1 MSKNMDYEK
10 IIAEIEYR
18 RQDLVYK
25 LIGHKEDSE
34 YIRLK
39 AMHDA
44 YVDMFAFINTLPDE
58 PISED
63 ERIRKELVNFLQSP
77 FIKENLTDEKVAPWL
92 VYLEKQK
99 DAVGWA
105 RQQAYK
111 EGLSDAYKGM
121 PKWRMAKTTYV
132 AMKPNFL
139 VMQDNNILLVNGI
152 SNRDMYINLDDLL
165 KLPKEEQK
173 TADFIPEG
181 PKGPSGHPDPP
192 GRGLS
197 DFIQDSLDAI
207 ERIYNLDGKDW
218 DVVCNLKN
226 ILLSMLVITT
236 SLGYE
241 DLHGKTA
248 KLLDQIIV

>member
-1 MSKNMDYEK
+1 MNMLEK

-44 YVDMFAFINTLPDE
+44 YVDMFAFINTFPDE
-58 PISED
+58 PVSED
-63 ERIRKELVNFLQSP
+63 ERIRDVIFNCMYYCSDRDFITKEERN
-77 FIKENLTDEKVAPWL
+77 DAVA
-92 VYLEKQK
+92 YLEKQK
-99 DAVGWA
+99 ENPKSADSIP
-105 RQQAYK
+105 
-111 EGLSDAYKGM
+111 SDCVSDVKCE
-121 PKWRMAKTTYV
+121 
-132 AMKPNFL
+132 
-139 VMQDNNILLVNGI
+139 
-152 SNRDMYINLDDLL
+152 NRC
-165 KLPKEEQK
+165 QK

-181 PKGPSGHPDPP
+181 PKGPSEHPDPP

-248 KLLDQIIV
+248 KLLDQIIE